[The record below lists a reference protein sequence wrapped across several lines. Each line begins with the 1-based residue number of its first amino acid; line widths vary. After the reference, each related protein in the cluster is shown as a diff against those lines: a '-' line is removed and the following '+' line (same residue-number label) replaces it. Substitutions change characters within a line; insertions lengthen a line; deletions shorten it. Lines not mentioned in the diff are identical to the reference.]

1 MKLAHWALAALL
13 VGCVWMVYRVE
24 TTAQEVLRIK
34 EQIMQTMV
42 TRWRDADGVEHSVST
57 PREPNESAEAQA
69 ARHKEAVKALQALF
83 PPVS

>member
-42 TRWRDADGVEHSVST
+42 TRWRDAQGLEQSVTT
-57 PREPNESAEAQA
+57 PRAPNETAEAQA
-69 ARHKEAVKALQALF
+69 ARHDEAVKALKALY
-83 PPVS
+83 PPVP